1 MEKIGYII
9 LISAYLLV
17 FPLAGGLSEKFDK
30 SLSESISQESLV
42 EKIASD
48 LSNTIGLDSFFNS
61 LNRGL

>member
-1 MEKIGYII
+1 MEKIGYVI

-30 SLSESISQESLV
+30 TLNESISQESLV

-48 LSNTIGLDSFFNS
+48 FYKAIGFDSFFDS
-61 LNRGL
+61 LNRGF